1 MPRSNRL
8 RDSRDAA
15 LDQPSWDDLSN
26 RLLVLVSDPDERLVP
41 EDLVL
46 ALRERSPT
54 LVLHAVCLQEAL
66 RFDLRV
72 ERVRLD
78 LIHRGHHC
86 GIRDEVHHAVRR
98 EIADADRLCTPF
110 PVEVLHRPPR
120 AVHVSDRLVDQI
132 EVDVVDL
139 ETPQRTLE
147 RLDGAFAPGVAD
159 PDLGSNEQFTS
170 RNAG

>member
-1 MPRSNRL
+1 
-8 RDSRDAA
+8 
-15 LDQPSWDDLSN
+15 
-26 RLLVLVSDPDERLVP
+26 
-41 EDLVL
+41 
-46 ALRERSPT
+46 
-54 LVLHAVCLQEAL
+54 
-66 RFDLRV
+66 
-72 ERVRLD
+72 
-78 LIHRGHHC
+78 
-86 GIRDEVHHAVRR
+86 
-98 EIADADRLCTPF
+98 
-110 PVEVLHRPPR
+110 LHRPPR